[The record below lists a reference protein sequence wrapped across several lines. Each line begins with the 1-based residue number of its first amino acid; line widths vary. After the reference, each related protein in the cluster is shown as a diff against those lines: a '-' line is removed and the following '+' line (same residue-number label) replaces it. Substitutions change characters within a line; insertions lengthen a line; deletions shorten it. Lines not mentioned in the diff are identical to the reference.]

1 MKHQKHYSIF
11 DKEKIAAIFALIV
24 ILILICVAIGAFVC
38 HGEDQLVTCYAIC
51 KPGSH
56 VNIHMTPSE
65 SGTVTGYLECGDSFQ
80 TDAEAEDGWIPCYGV
95 GEGGWVYVG
104 YVSTE
109 PVRKV
114 GEQYVCVAKK
124 QVACRRWCNGPQIK
138 DSKGRKQ
145 WLKNGQ
151 NVDVFCIG
159 DEWAVTSRG
168 YVKAEW
174 LDPDPR

>member
-1 MKHQKHYSIF
+1 MNNHEKYTTTQKERKVF
-11 DKEKIAAIFALIV
+11 LIALVAV
-24 ILILICVAIGAFVC
+24 ILVITIALAVTFCKGEELI
-38 HGEDQLVTCYAIC
+38 TCYAIC

-56 VNIHMTPSE
+56 VNIHMTPSD
-65 SGTVTGYLECGDSFQ
+65 GGVITGYMECGDSFQ
-80 TDAEAEDGWIPCYGV
+80 TDAEPEEGWIPCYGV

-114 GEQYVCVAKK
+114 GERYVCVAKK

-138 DSKGRKQ
+138 DNKGRRQ

-151 NVDVFCIG
+151 NVDVFVIG

-168 YVKAEW
+168 YIKAEF
-174 LDPDPR
+174 LEADPQ